1 MDYKRNDQYLGYLQN
16 KISNGNDTRSNTNN
30 PQPSWNKK
38 NEEKIQ
44 KIQQKTNESRVDQTP
59 SEAEMTNF

>member
-16 KISNGNDTRSNTNN
+16 KISNGNETRSNTNN

-38 NEEKIQ
+38 NEKKIQ
-44 KIQQKTNESRVDQTP
+44 KMQQKTNESRVDQTP

>member
-16 KISNGNDTRSNTNN
+16 KISNGNETRSNTNN
-30 PQPSWNKK
+30 PQPRWNKK
-38 NEEKIQ
+38 NEKKIQ
-44 KIQQKTNESRVDQTP
+44 KMQQKTNESRVDQTP